1 MMKLGAAMAT
11 PPLHRER
18 SVYLVESC
26 PVKMGDWLN
35 LEVCLE
41 FGFVIRNQ
49 SMNTQDQL
57 QFILGRRSI
66 RLFKPG
72 EVRETTIKELLQA
85 AMAAPSAV
93 AKDPWRFVVSQKPE
107 MRASLATVLTNGD
120 MLNTASLCITVCADL
135 DTAHDRQLS
144 YALQD
149 CAAAIEN
156 LLLAA
161 HALGLGAC
169 WLGVHPREDKIRKVK
184 ELLGLPTSV
193 LPVACIAVGHPGEKK
208 ESRTRFNPA
217 YVHREKW

>member
-1 MMKLGAAMAT
+1 
-11 PPLHRER
+11 
-18 SVYLVESC
+18 
-26 PVKMGDWLN
+26 
-35 LEVCLE
+35 
-41 FGFVIRNQ
+41 
-49 SMNTQDQL
+49 MNAQGHL

-66 RLFKPG
+66 RVFKPG
-72 EVRETTIKELLQA
+72 EVGETTIKTLLQA

-107 MRASLATVLTNGD
+107 MLASLATVLTNGG
-120 MLNTASLCITVCADL
+120 MPNTASLCVTVCADL

-149 CAAAIEN
+149 SAAAIEN

-184 ELLGLPTSV
+184 ELL
-193 LPVACIAVGHPGEKK
+193 
-208 ESRTRFNPA
+208 PA
-217 YVHREKW
+217 AD